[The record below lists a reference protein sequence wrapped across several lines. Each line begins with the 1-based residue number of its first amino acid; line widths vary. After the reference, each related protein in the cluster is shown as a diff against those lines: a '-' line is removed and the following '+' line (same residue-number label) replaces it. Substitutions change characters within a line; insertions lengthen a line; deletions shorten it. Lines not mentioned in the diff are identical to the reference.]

1 MRHSASEPNGKPT
14 VGRTIRRYN
23 AEVIRADLGEK
34 MVFVTGPRQIG
45 KTTLAKSLVSGP
57 GYLSWDIPAQREL
70 ILRREIPA
78 VDLLVLDEIH
88 KYRSWRQYLKGLY
101 DERGEGLRILVTGS
115 AHLDAYRRGGDSLQ
129 GRYHMH
135 RLHPLSVAELG
146 DSSALDTLL
155 TLGGFP
161 EPFLSGSE
169 RSARRWS
176 LEYRTRLVHEEITS
190 LEQIVDLG
198 NLELLAIRL
207 PELVG
212 SPLSLNAL
220 REDLNVSHDSVS
232 RWIATLERLYGL
244 VRISPFGAPKIRAV
258 KKAQKHYLFD
268 WTQVPG
274 LPQRFENL
282 LAMALLKW
290 VDYQHDAEG
299 RDLELRYFR
308 DVDGREVD
316 FVVTENRK
324 PIQFVEA
331 KWSDGPADKSLK
343 YLCARFPD
351 VEAWQVSATG
361 TKDVVTRERIRLA
374 PAARLL
380 EQLV

>member
-1 MRHSASEPNGKPT
+1 MLE
-14 VGRTIRRYN
+14 RYN
-23 AEVIRADLGEK
+23 ESVIRSDLTEK

-45 KTTLAKSLVSGP
+45 KTTLAKSLIPDP
-57 GYLSWDIPAQREL
+57 GYLSWDIPEQREL

-78 VDLLVLDEIH
+78 VDAIVLDEIH

-101 DERGEGLRILVTGS
+101 DQHGARLQILVTGS

-129 GRYHMH
+129 GRYHTH
-135 RLHPLSVAELG
+135 RLHPLSIAELG
-146 DSSALDTLL
+146 DPSALDPLL
-155 TLGGFP
+155 RLGGFP

-212 SPLSLNAL
+212 SPLSINAL
-220 REDLNVSHDSVS
+220 REDLSVSHDSVA
-232 RWIATLERLYGL
+232 RWIGALERLYGL
-244 VRISPFGAPKIRAV
+244 VRISPFGAPKIRAI

-268 WTQVPG
+268 WTQVPEM
-274 LPQRFENL
+274 PQRFENL
-282 LAMALLKW
+282 VAMALLKW
-290 VDYQHDAEG
+290 IDYQHDAEG
-299 RDLELRYFR
+299 RELELRYFR

-316 FVVTENRK
+316 FVVTESRR
-324 PIQFVEA
+324 PIMFVEA
-331 KWSDGPADKSLK
+331 KWSDGPMDKSLR
-343 YLCARFPD
+343 YLKQRFPD
-351 VEAWQVSATG
+351 VDSWQISATG
-361 TKDVVTRERIRLA
+361 SRDVVTDQGIRVA

-380 EQLV
+380 GELV

>member
-1 MRHSASEPNGKPT
+1 MF
-14 VGRTIRRYN
+14 RRYN
-23 AEVIRADLGEK
+23 EPIIQSDLAEK

-45 KTTLAKSLVSGP
+45 KTTLAKAIVPEP
-57 GYLSWDIPAQREL
+57 GYLSWDIPEQREL

-78 VDLLVLDEIH
+78 VDAIALDEIH

-101 DERGEGLRILVTGS
+101 DQYGDRLSILVTGS

-146 DSSALDTLL
+146 DPNSLEPLL

-176 LEYRTRLVHEEITS
+176 LEYRTRLVREEIAS

-212 SPLSLNAL
+212 SPLSINAL
-220 REDLNVSHDSVS
+220 REDLQVSHDSVT
-232 RWIATLERLYGL
+232 RWIAALERLYGL
-244 VRISPFGAPKIRAV
+244 VRLSPFGAPRIRAIR
-258 KKAQKHYLFD
+258 KAQKHYLFD
-268 WTQVPG
+268 WTQIAEMPK
-274 LPQRFENL
+274 RFENL
-282 LAMALLKW
+282 VAMALLKW
-290 VDYQHDAEG
+290 IDHERDVEG
-299 RDLELRYFR
+299 REYELRYFR
-308 DVDGREVD
+308 DIDGREVD
-316 FVVTENRK
+316 FVITEARR
-324 PIQFVEA
+324 PIRFVEA

-343 YLCARFPD
+343 YLKARFPD
-351 VEAWQVSATG
+351 VDAWQISATG
-361 TKDVVTRERIRLA
+361 TRDVITEHGIRIA

-380 EQLV
+380 ETLV